1 MKFVEQPDSVADRT
15 SDALSESSHPRSH
28 RPVWQK
34 EHESWL
40 LFIDTVVS
48 NLGLLETI
56 SRNMRNTG
64 YDTILDAILT
74 RARKPTR
81 VSLIYRT
88 ETTTEKWK
96 TEKVKSKNGYAQ
108 K

>member
-1 MKFVEQPDSVADRT
+1 MKFVEQLDSVADRT

-34 EHESWL
+34 EHERQLAVWL

-56 SRNMRNTG
+56 SRNMRNAG

-96 TEKVKSKNGYAQ
+96 NRKTKK
-108 K
+108 